1 MVEVLKVPVV
11 TTFQDGKYT
20 NDDSE
25 CVMIL
30 LWLNVIIDKIDQIIK
45 MVRSKLAEKDVER
58 LPSAGLKTRLMQE
71 ALFF

>member
-1 MVEVLKVPVV
+1 
-11 TTFQDGKYT
+11 
-20 NDDSE
+20 
-25 CVMIL
+25 MIL

-45 MVRSKLAEKDVER
+45 MVRSKLAEKDAER

>member
-1 MVEVLKVPVV
+1 
-11 TTFQDGKYT
+11 
-20 NDDSE
+20 
-25 CVMIL
+25 MIL

-45 MVRSKLAEKDVER
+45 MVPSKLAEKDVER

>member
-1 MVEVLKVPVV
+1 MVEVLKAPVV

-45 MVRSKLAEKDVER
+45 MVPSKLAEKDVER
-58 LPSAGLKTRLMQE
+58 LPSAGLKTILMQE